1 MADMGRAAKK
11 TKKRVAALKRY
22 CDQRELIKLE
32 REAR

>member
-1 MADMGRAAKK
+1 MAAWGARQKRQKK
-11 TKKRVAALKRY
+11 LAALKRH